1 MSARLTAMLQTQI
14 GLLEA
19 EPVDPGFNED
29 RVKALLTLAK
39 AVQAVEG
46 LPVSLQEDGKGNFH
60 EPEDILEF
68 RRQLEKKIEAL
79 GDGRSDRKFPGQ
91 AQPE

>member
-1 MSARLTAMLQTQI
+1 MGARLTAMLQTQI

-19 EPVDPGFNED
+19 EPVEPGFNED
-29 RVKALLTLAK
+29 RVKSLLTLAK

-46 LPVSLQEDGKGNFH
+46 LATSLQEGGKGILH
-60 EPEDILEF
+60 EPEDIVEF

-79 GDGRSDRKFPGQ
+79 GDDRSDGKVPGQ